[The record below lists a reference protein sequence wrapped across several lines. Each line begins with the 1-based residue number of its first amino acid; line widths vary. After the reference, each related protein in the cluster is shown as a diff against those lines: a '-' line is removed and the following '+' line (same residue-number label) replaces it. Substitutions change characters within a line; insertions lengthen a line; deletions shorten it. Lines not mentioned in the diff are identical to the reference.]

1 MCQFKEWGPLIVA
14 LASLVLD
21 ILKTL
26 KARRSNGEPSDGPD
40 S

>member
-26 KARRSNGEPSDGPD
+26 RAHRRGSRPSDGPD